1 MHACDVYVSEA
12 ACLKSLAM
20 DSVCGTLTSWICMR
34 SLEGYSGLINSAAR
48 QLVATLRPA
57 ARDGSLVDMTV
68 AVTETILQIIGTSAF
83 G

>member
-1 MHACDVYVSEA
+1 MPSVGWTWSLCDA
-12 ACLKSLAM
+12 LMCMSL
-20 DSVCGTLTSWICMR
+20 C

-48 QLVATLRPA
+48 KLVATLRPA
-57 ARDGSLVDMTV
+57 AKDGSLVDMSV